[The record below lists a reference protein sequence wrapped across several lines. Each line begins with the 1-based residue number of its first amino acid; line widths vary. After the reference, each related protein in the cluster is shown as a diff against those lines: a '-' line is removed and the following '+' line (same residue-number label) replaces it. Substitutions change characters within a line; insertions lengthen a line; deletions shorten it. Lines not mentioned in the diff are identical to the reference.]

1 MATAI
6 TVLYPN
12 VDDATFDMDYY
23 LARHMPLVAERFG
36 SFGMS
41 GWRVARLIGT
51 PTGGAAPFSVVATL
65 EFGSPDGFRSA
76 LTAEGGV
83 VLGDVPNFTNTQ
95 PTIMIGD
102 VVGHG

>member
-23 LARHMPLVAERFG
+23 LGRHMPLVAARFG
-36 SFGMS
+36 PYGMT
-41 GWRVARLIGT
+41 GWRVARFVGT
-51 PTGGAAPFSVVATL
+51 PSGGASPFSVVATL
-65 EFGSPDGFRSA
+65 EFGSGEAFKSA

-83 VLGDVPNFTNTQ
+83 VMGDVPHFTNTQ
-95 PTIMIGD
+95 PTLMIGE